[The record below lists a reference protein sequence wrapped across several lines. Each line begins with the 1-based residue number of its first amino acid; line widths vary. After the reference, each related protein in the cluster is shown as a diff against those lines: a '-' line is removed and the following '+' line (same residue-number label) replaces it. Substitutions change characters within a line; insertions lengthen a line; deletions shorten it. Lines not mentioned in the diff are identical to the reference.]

1 MYKPSFTQTAADL
14 TQSSADLHDEG
25 LVETFGTPF
34 KTELPHIKPSE
45 TQKSGKGTRYFAQH
59 RSSSQILEISQ
70 KTYLALEAKDEE
82 YDYMVYRLVSVS
94 WDYTLP
100 LYDEEIGKY
109 IIEGS
114 STRNSRELEKVEK
127 ILPGIKDYL
136 ILKGELSI

>member
-1 MYKPSFTQTAADL
+1 MYKPSFAQTATDL
-14 TQSSADLHDEG
+14 TQSSTDLHGEG
-25 LVETFGTPF
+25 LVETFGTSF
-34 KTELPHIKPSE
+34 KTELPQIKPSE

-82 YDYMVYRLVSVS
+82 YDYMVYKLLTVS

-100 LYDEEIGKY
+100 LYDEEVGKY
-109 IIEGS
+109 ILEGS
-114 STRNSRELEKVEK
+114 NTRNLKELEKVES

-136 ILKGELSI
+136 VTKGELFI